1 MTEQK
6 ELHPTGLNII
16 QNPDG
21 SIAFEWDPKDKRWS
35 WMNGLTDD
43 RIQSIIEEAIQTQSI
58 LENVANGL
66 ELPPSLGVN
75 E

>member
-1 MTEQK
+1 MEETQ
-6 ELHPTGLNII
+6 LHESGLNII

-21 SIAFEWDPKDKRWS
+21 SFAFQWDPKDERWS

-43 RIQSIIEEAIQTQSI
+43 QIKTIIEE
-58 LENVANGL
+58 VAEKAALGDDDVDQVSK
-66 ELPPSLGVN
+66 SLGHD